1 LLCPRQRRLWNP
13 SFSLRP
19 RHKIPILPLRK
30 KTLLRQPMTRK
41 LRKRAVTIS
50 SPSRWI
56 WIRRRRNCPGW
67 KRSSRPKAR
76 SLLLRREWSQGGMC
90 RREESLMTAVI
101 SFWEQGDYRLREAWS
116 FRIWKKW
123 SRKIRWTSLF
133 PAREK
138 SFRGK
143 SPGQGRKTPEARLE
157 QGETRMLPGT
167 ARIREDIFMR
177 IFRKGRCPGE
187 LRCLILLIS
196 REIGRASWR
205 EIE

>member
-1 LLCPRQRRLWNP
+1 MPRTRPRATMTAVRPRQGRRKKMPTVRLRIWPIRPRSWRPREKQKKPSPFMERQRLSGRRRIRLMRKPLPRLRQSMTRQFPRPSLLCPRQRRLWNP

-76 SLLLRREWSQGGMC
+76 SLLLRREWSQG
-90 RREESLMTAVI
+90 
-101 SFWEQGDYRLREAWS
+101 
-116 FRIWKKW
+116 
-123 SRKIRWTSLF
+123 
-133 PAREK
+133 
-138 SFRGK
+138 
-143 SPGQGRKTPEARLE
+143 
-157 QGETRMLPGT
+157 
-167 ARIREDIFMR
+167 
-177 IFRKGRCPGE
+177 
-187 LRCLILLIS
+187 
-196 REIGRASWR
+196 
-205 EIE
+205 